1 MTDLSGVATDVARHW
16 PLYVSMPLI
25 AALIGYGTKLV
36 AVEMMFQP
44 IEFKGRRPYLG
55 WQGIVPRFAGR
66 MAAIACDLLT
76 QKLLDPRE
84 LFERLDPQRM
94 VRELEGPLTEAVRDI
109 TEEVAARTQPQLWA
123 SLPDVVK
130 ARVLDQVKRE
140 APRVITEI
148 MDQVRDDV
156 ESVFDFKE
164 MVVTSLIR
172 DKKVLNRMFR
182 SAGYREFRFI
192 VRFGA
197 PSGFAIGL
205 IQAITWA
212 LFKEP
217 MIMPVFGLFT
227 GWLTDFVALKLV
239 FVPKYPKRIL
249 GLFTVQGLFFK
260 YRDEFTD
267 IYGDLVARQV
277 VTPHHMLR
285 AILRGPASDRL
296 FALIQQKLHEEMDGQ
311 LGLGRPLVVLA
322 VGGSGYQQVKSL
334 VAERVL
340 GRLPDTAGYLEEYA
354 EDALDIRN
362 TVVTQM
368 RTMSEDD
375 FEQLLRPVFRQDEWK
390 LIAVGAVLGFLVGEL
405 QILLV
410 ENFGR

>member
-1 MTDLSGVATDVARHW
+1 MTPLSEVAADVARHW

-36 AVEMMFQP
+36 AVEMMFRP
-44 IEFKGRRPYLG
+44 VEFKGRRPYLG
-55 WQGIVPRFAGR
+55 WQGIIPRFAGR
-66 MAAIACDLLT
+66 MAAIACDMLT
-76 QKLLDPRE
+76 EKLLDPKE
-84 LFERLDPQRM
+84 LFDRLDPERM
-94 VRELEGPLTEAVRDI
+94 VRELEGPLTEAVRDV

-123 SLPDVVK
+123 SLPDGVK

-164 MVVTSLIR
+164 MVVTALIR
-172 DKKVLNRMFR
+172 DKVTLNKMFR
-182 SAGYREFRFI
+182 FAGKRQFQFI
-192 VRFGA
+192 VRFGG

-205 IQAITWA
+205 IQAIAWA

-227 GWLTDFVALKLV
+227 GWLTDYTALKLV

-249 GLFTVQGLFFK
+249 GFTMQGLFFK

-277 VTPHHMLR
+277 VTPHHMLS
-285 AILRGPASDRL
+285 AILRGPTSDRL
-296 FALIQQKLHEEMDGQ
+296 FALIEQKLYEEMDGQ
-311 LGLGRPLVVLA
+311 IGIGRPLVVLA
-322 VGGSGYQQVKSL
+322 VGGTGYQQVKEL

-340 GRLPDTAGYLEEYA
+340 ERIPDTAGHLEQYA

-362 TVVTQM
+362 TVVSQM
-368 RTMSEDD
+368 RKMPEDD
-375 FEQLLRPVFRQDEWK
+375 FEQLLRPAFRQDEWK

-405 QILLV
+405 QVLLV
-410 ENFGR
+410 EQFGR